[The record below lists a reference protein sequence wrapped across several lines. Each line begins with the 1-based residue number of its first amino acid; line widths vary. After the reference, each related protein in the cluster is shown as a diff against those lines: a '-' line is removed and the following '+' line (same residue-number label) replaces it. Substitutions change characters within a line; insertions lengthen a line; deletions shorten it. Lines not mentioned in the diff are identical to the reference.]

1 MMIKMKFLTNFKK
14 SAKPKNQRKYRFNAP
29 LHKRNNMMK
38 SHLSKE
44 LSKKFSKRT
53 ARVIKGDKVK
63 IMKGQFKGK
72 SGKIEEVNMK
82 DYKVFIAGIET
93 QKTEGTKV
101 RIPIAVSNIM
111 ITELNLSDKKRQ
123 EILKRK

>member
-1 MMIKMKFLTNFKK
+1 MKFLTNFKK
-14 SAKPKNQRKYRFNAP
+14 SAKPKNQRKYRSNAP

-38 SHLSKE
+38 VHLSKE

-53 ARVIKGDKVK
+53 ARVVKGDKVK
-63 IMKGQFKGK
+63 VMTGQFKGK
-72 SGKIEEVNMK
+72 SGKVEEVNMK
-82 DYKVFIAGIET
+82 NYKIFVAGIET
-93 QKTEGTKV
+93 QKTDGTKV
-101 RIPIAVSNIM
+101 RIQIAVSNLM

>member
-1 MMIKMKFLTNFKK
+1 MKFLKNFKK
-14 SAKPKNQRKYRFNAP
+14 SVKPKNQRKYRANAP

-38 SHLSKE
+38 THLSKE

-72 SGKIEEVNMK
+72 SGKVEEVNMK
-82 DYKVFIAGIET
+82 NYKVYVAGIEM

-101 RIPIAVSNIM
+101 RIPIAVSNLM
-111 ITELNLSDKKRQ
+111 ITELKLTDKKRQ

>member
-1 MMIKMKFLTNFKK
+1 MKFLTNFKK
-14 SAKPKNQRKYRFNAP
+14 SAKPKNQRKYRANAP
-29 LHKRNNMMK
+29 LHRRSKMMNA
-38 SHLSKE
+38 HLSKE
-44 LSKKFSKRT
+44 LSKKFGKRT

-72 SGKIEEVNMK
+72 SGKVEEINLK
-82 DYKVFIAGIET
+82 NYKVFVAGIEL